1 MKRRIAAIAVLAAA
15 LAGPALAAGPASA
28 GSGTSSVG
36 CSTGDSCTAML
47 QKMVTFGGRNY
58 VPGGGGNTVVDIT
71 PPPCLWVPL
80 GGAHQGSQAILTAEG
95 TDPAK
100 APDIFEVP
108 AAVTLANTLV
118 KSQPETPGEWYE
130 LPANPADNA
139 AQIAA
144 CAALPLYAWVP
155 PGQAP
160 PGINIPPQTLA
171 QLAVGVMSLPP
182 ANGMILNPARTTY
195 TNLPTFLR
203 VRLGGNHYVTP
214 GGMPY
219 AMVTATLGNAAATVW
234 AIPSKLVVSA
244 SGGAQ
249 YTPDTTHCGY
259 LGSTEIGTPAAQNVG
274 PGTPIDC
281 GLTFQSPA
289 RWQVTA
295 TMTWQA
301 CWAPVNG
308 GAPPAPATCR
318 PVPGAQLRG
327 TAWNNFVQA
336 NEIQSVNNGA
346 G

>member
-203 VRLGGNHYVTP
+203 VRLGGQPLRHP
-214 GGMPY
+214 GRDAVRDGHRDPGKRGRDG
-219 AMVTATLGNAAATVW
+219 LGHPVQAAWSV
-234 AIPSKLVVSA
+234 
-244 SGGAQ
+244 
-249 YTPDTTHCGY
+249 
-259 LGSTEIGTPAAQNVG
+259 
-274 PGTPIDC
+274 
-281 GLTFQSPA
+281 
-289 RWQVTA
+289 
-295 TMTWQA
+295 
-301 CWAPVNG
+301 
-308 GAPPAPATCR
+308 PPAERSTRRTPLTAVTWAQPRSAPQPRRTSARGR
-318 PVPGAQLRG
+318 PL
-327 TAWNNFVQA
+327 TAV
-336 NEIQSVNNGA
+336 
-346 G
+346 

>member
-1 MKRRIAAIAVLAAA
+1 MKRRIAAIVVLAAG
-15 LAGPALAAGPASA
+15 LATPALAAAPASA

-100 APDIFEVP
+100 APNIFEVP

-139 AQIAA
+139 AQLAA

-160 PGINIPPQTLA
+160 PGINIPPADAGPAGRGGDEPAAGERDAPQSGPDDLHQPPYFPA
-171 QLAVGVMSLPP
+171 GAARRQPLRHSGSERDAVRDGHGDPGQRGRDGLGDPVQAGRQRLRRSAVHAGHHSL
-182 ANGMILNPARTTY
+182 R
-195 TNLPTFLR
+195 LPGLDPDR
-203 VRLGGNHYVTP
+203 HR
-214 GGMPY
+214 
-219 AMVTATLGNAAATVW
+219 
-234 AIPSKLVVSA
+234 
-244 SGGAQ
+244 GGA
-249 YTPDTTHCGY
+249 
-259 LGSTEIGTPAAQNVG
+259 E
-274 PGTPIDC
+274 
-281 GLTFQSPA
+281 
-289 RWQVTA
+289 R
-295 TMTWQA
+295 
-301 CWAPVNG
+301 
-308 GAPPAPATCR
+308 R
-318 PVPGAQLRG
+318 
-327 TAWNNFVQA
+327 
-336 NEIQSVNNGA
+336 A
-346 G
+346 GHAH